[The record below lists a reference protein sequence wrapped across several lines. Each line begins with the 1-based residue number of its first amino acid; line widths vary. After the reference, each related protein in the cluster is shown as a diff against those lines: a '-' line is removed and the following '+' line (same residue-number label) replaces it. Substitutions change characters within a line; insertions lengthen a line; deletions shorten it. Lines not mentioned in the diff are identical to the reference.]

1 MTLLHL
7 LGLPPRI
14 QSRYIHG
21 IERSTP
27 ERILKAVESVTGI
40 QRETLFSKTR
50 KNPVPDIRF
59 IAMSLMRK
67 HTDLTLKEVGAPFGR
82 DYSTVIYAEGRVADL
97 LETDRAFARMYNNIS
112 KEI

>member
-1 MTLLHL
+1 MTLLHF

-27 ERILKAVESVTGI
+27 ERILKAVESVTGV
-40 QRETLFSKTR
+40 QRETLASKNKKR
-50 KNPVPDIRF
+50 PIPDIRF
-59 IAMSLMRK
+59 IAMALMRK
-67 HTDLTLKEVGAPFGR
+67 HTDLTLKEVGAIFDR
-82 DYSTVIYAEGRVADL
+82 HYSTVIYAEGRVADL
-97 LETDRAFARMYNNIS
+97 LETDRAFARMYNKIS